1 MSDYTKSI
9 LFFFFNLSIFSHHSY
24 IEWEK
29 YPDRCEKANEI
40 LKKYKDKFTPIPEF
54 QVTYQN

>member
-1 MSDYTKSI
+1 MNLQMMSESFD
-9 LFFFFNLSIFSHHSY
+9 LFYCLSLVNSY

-40 LKKYKDKFTPIPEF
+40 LTKYKDKFSPIPEF
-54 QVTYQN
+54 QVQY